1 MMMSIWAAIAGI
13 VAVAVVMGF
22 SSYTM
27 LRLSNDKELKKIVLE
42 KKKEASSVVA
52 PIRLQAYERVAL
64 LLERIRPESLL
75 LRELPG
81 DRTVAQYHSFLMT
94 SIRNE
99 FEHNLSQQV
108 YISSALWEAVKRA
121 REETVK
127 VLHLAAGSL
136 ADDAPGTQLASR
148 ILEMT
153 VSVKNE
159 PTDEA
164 LALLHQEV
172 KELY

>member
-1 MMMSIWAAIAGI
+1 M
-13 VAVAVVMGF
+13 
-22 SSYTM
+22 
-27 LRLSNDKELKKIVLE
+27 
-42 KKKEASSVVA
+42 
-52 PIRLQAYERVAL
+52 
-64 LLERIRPESLL
+64 
-75 LRELPG
+75 
-81 DRTVAQYHSFLMT
+81 
-94 SIRNE
+94 
-99 FEHNLSQQV
+99 
-108 YISSALWEAVKRA
+108 WEAVKRA
-121 REETVK
+121 REETAK

>member
-27 LRLSNDKELKKIVLE
+27 LRLSNEKELKKIVLE

>member
-1 MMMSIWAAIAGI
+1 MSFLTVVIGM
-13 VAVAVVMGF
+13 VAVSAVVGLT
-22 SSYTM
+22 SYWM
-27 LRLSNDKELKKIVLE
+27 LRLSNEKELKKIVLE
-42 KKKEASSVVA
+42 KKREASSAVA

-75 LRELPG
+75 LREMPG
-81 DRTVAQYHSFLMT
+81 DRTVAQYHAFLMT

-121 REETVK
+121 REETAK

>member
-1 MMMSIWAAIAGI
+1 MEYWIIGMSGMLLTIVGVGVIACL
-13 VAVAVVMGF
+13 
-22 SSYTM
+22 M
-27 LRLSNDKELKKIVLE
+27 LKASHEKALKQIVLE
-42 KKKEASSVVA
+42 RKKESMPVVV

-81 DRTVAQYHSFLMT
+81 DRNVAQYHTWLLT

-108 YISSALWEAVKRA
+108 YISSALWEAVKNA

-127 VLHLAAGSL
+127 LIHLAAGQL
-136 ADDAPGTQLASR
+136 DDNQPGSQLASR

-153 VSVKNE
+153 VSVRNE
-159 PTDEA
+159 PTDAA
-164 LALLHQEV
+164 LALLHQEI
-172 KELY
+172 KEMY

>member
-1 MMMSIWAAIAGI
+1 MMETWIIGIAGMLLI
-13 VAVAVVMGF
+13 TAVLGLIAYF
-22 SSYTM
+22 M
-27 LRLSNDKELKKIVLE
+27 LKVSHDRALKQLVLE
-42 KKKEASSVVA
+42 RKKESMPVVV

-81 DRTVAQYHSFLMT
+81 NRTVAQYHTFLLT
-94 SIRNE
+94 AIRNE

-108 YISSALWEAVKRA
+108 YISSALWDAVKSA

-127 VLHLAAGSL
+127 LIHLASGQL
-136 ADDAPGTQLASR
+136 DDNQPGTQLASR

-159 PTDEA
+159 PTDAA
-164 LALLHQEV
+164 LALLHQEI
-172 KELY
+172 KEMY